1 MSGNQPVLVVRQNGN
16 PGMVAGLLGCGLGIL
31 GIFTVGILF
40 VPLAALCSLI
50 GVIRGAMG
58 GSGAGIGVSI
68 LGIIL
73 AIWGFVMSPS
83 LWLLLA
89 IGVAAH

>member
-1 MSGNQPVLVVRQNGN
+1 MSGSQPVVVVRHSGS

-31 GIFTVGILF
+31 GIFTLGIIF
-40 VPLAALCSLI
+40 VPLAALCSVVGI
-50 GVIRGAMG
+50 IRGIIG

-73 AIWGFVMSPS
+73 TVAGFALSPS
-83 LWLLLA
+83 LWLLVA
-89 IGVAAH
+89 VGVAGH